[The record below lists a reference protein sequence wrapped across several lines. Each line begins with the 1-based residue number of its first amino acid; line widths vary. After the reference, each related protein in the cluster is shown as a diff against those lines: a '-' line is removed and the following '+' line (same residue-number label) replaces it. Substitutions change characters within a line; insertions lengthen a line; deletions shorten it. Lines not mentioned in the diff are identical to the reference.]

1 VALRLQLTHEALG
14 VEGHWV
20 HCLICRPF
28 LLHNMSDRPY
38 FETVRSFVNVPIS
51 EHGVDTTSFLEASDG
66 LLKLFDLLGSG
77 VFGFVQADIKGNI
90 EGVRSRYRD
99 ASQSSTTLENLVRSE
114 TSEGLRN
121 GTACLVRLTRG
132 LMFLCKALQH
142 MQNDPSVEL
151 HVCFKRSYD
160 EVLKHHH
167 TFIVRSLAIVAVRAA
182 PYRRDF
188 IARISQGGDK
198 EKFGSELARWLGGLD
213 IIVNRLKAF
222 LEEGGYGRV

>member
-1 VALRLQLTHEALG
+1 
-14 VEGHWV
+14 
-20 HCLICRPF
+20 
-28 LLHNMSDRPY
+28 MSDSRPY
-38 FETVRSFVNVPIS
+38 FETVRSFANVPIA
-51 EHGVDTTSFLEASDG
+51 EHGVDTVTFLEASDG
-66 LLKLFDLLGSG
+66 LVKLFDLLGSG

-99 ASQSSTTLENLVRSE
+99 TSERSTTLENLVRSE

-121 GTACLVRLTRG
+121 GTACLIRLTRG

-142 MQNDPSVEL
+142 MQNDSSIEL

-160 EVLKHHH
+160 EVLRYHH
-167 TFIVRSLAIVAVRAA
+167 TFIVRSLAVVAVRAV

-198 EKFGSELARWLGGLD
+198 EKFGNELAKWLNGLD
-213 IIVNRLKAF
+213 IIAHRLKAF

>member
-1 VALRLQLTHEALG
+1 
-14 VEGHWV
+14 
-20 HCLICRPF
+20 
-28 LLHNMSDRPY
+28 MSERPY
-38 FETVRSFVNVPIS
+38 FETVRSFANVPVT
-51 EHGVDTTSFLEASDG
+51 EQGVDTASFLEASDG
-66 LLKLFDLLGSG
+66 LVKLFDLLGSG

-99 ASQSSTTLENLVRSE
+99 ASQLSATLEDLVRSE

-121 GTACLVRLTRG
+121 GTACLIRLTRG

-142 MQNDPSVEL
+142 MQKDPSVEL

-160 EVLKHHH
+160 EVLGRHHS
-167 TFIVRSLAIVAVRAA
+167 FVVRSLAGVAVRAV

-198 EKFGSELARWLGGLD
+198 EKFGTELANWLGGLD
-213 IIVNRLKAF
+213 IIVDGLKAF

>member
-1 VALRLQLTHEALG
+1 VEEAG
-14 VEGHWV
+14 FTANTA
-20 HCLICRPF
+20 PTF
-28 LLHNMSDRPY
+28 LSHHNMSERPY
-38 FETVRSFVNVPIS
+38 FETVRSFSNVPTT
-51 EHGVDTTSFLEASDG
+51 EDGVETVSFLEASDG
-66 LLKLFDLLGSG
+66 LVKLFDLLGSG

-99 ASQSSTTLENLVRSE
+99 ASQSSSTLENLVRSE
-114 TSEGLRN
+114 TSKGLRN
-121 GTACLVRLTRG
+121 GTACLIRLTRG

-142 MQNDPSVEL
+142 MQNDPCTEL

-160 EVLKHHH
+160 EVLRHHH
-167 TFIVRSLAIVAVRAA
+167 TFVVRSLATIAVRAV

-198 EKFGSELARWLGGLD
+198 EKFGIELAKWLSGLD
-213 IIVNRLKAF
+213 TVVNRLKAF

>member
-1 VALRLQLTHEALG
+1 
-14 VEGHWV
+14 
-20 HCLICRPF
+20 
-28 LLHNMSDRPY
+28 MSERPY
-38 FETVRSFVNVPIS
+38 FETVRSFANVPIT

-66 LLKLFDLLGSG
+66 LVKLFDLLGSG

-99 ASQSSTTLENLVRSE
+99 ASQCSTTLEILVRSE
-114 TSEGLRN
+114 TSEGVRN
-121 GTACLVRLTRG
+121 GTACLIRLTRG
-132 LMFLCKALQH
+132 LMFLCKALRY

-160 EVLKHHH
+160 EVLGRHH
-167 TFIVRSLAIVAVRAA
+167 TFFVRSLAIVAVRAV

-198 EKFGSELARWLGGLD
+198 EKFGIELAKWLSGLD
-213 IIVNRLKAF
+213 IIVNRLKDF
-222 LEEGGYGRV
+222 LEKGGYGTV

>member
-1 VALRLQLTHEALG
+1 
-14 VEGHWV
+14 
-20 HCLICRPF
+20 
-28 LLHNMSDRPY
+28 MSERPY
-38 FETVRSFVNVPIS
+38 FETVRSFANVPIT
-51 EHGVDTTSFLEASDG
+51 EHGVDTASFLEASDG
-66 LLKLFDLLGSG
+66 FVKLFDLLGSG

-99 ASQSSTTLENLVRSE
+99 ASECSTTLEDLVRSE

-121 GTACLVRLTRG
+121 GTACLIRLTRG
-132 LMFLCKALQH
+132 FMFLCKALQH

-160 EVLKHHH
+160 EVLSHHH
-167 TFIVRSLAIVAVRAA
+167 TFIVRSLAVVAVRAV

-188 IARISQGGDK
+188 IARISQGGDR
-198 EKFGSELARWLGGLD
+198 EKFDIELAKWLSGLE

-222 LEEGGYGRV
+222 LEEGYGRV